1 LLGIKR
7 AVQAVE
13 RTTGKPC
20 GCAARRQA
28 LNEKF
33 PNSANESID
42 GVPKQ
47 Y

>member
-20 GCAARRQA
+20 GCGQRRQA

-42 GVPKQ
+42 DVPK
-47 Y
+47 

>member
-7 AVQAVE
+7 AVQVVE

-20 GCAARRQA
+20 GCSERRQA

-42 GVPKQ
+42 GVPK
-47 Y
+47 